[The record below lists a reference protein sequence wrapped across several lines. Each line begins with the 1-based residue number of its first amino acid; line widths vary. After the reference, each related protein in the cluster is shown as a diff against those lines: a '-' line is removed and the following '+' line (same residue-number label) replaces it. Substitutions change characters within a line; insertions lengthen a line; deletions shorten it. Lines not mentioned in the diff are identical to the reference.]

1 MKCPFHGKIIP
12 RDEQG
17 APSNPDDYEAENE
30 RKRKQEEEEAAEI
43 RRDVEIATGSNL
55 GSIIKKKKKFVNQKK
70 QRYSRLTDLKKV
82 PDAGR
87 KRLEKRV
94 LSSAAVKRVDA
105 ALNAIDTRR
114 HLEKFGTNFNYH
126 YER

>member
-12 RDEQG
+12 RNELG
-17 APSNPDDYEAENE
+17 APSDPDDFAAENE
-30 RKRKQEEEEAAEI
+30 RKRRQLEEEAEEV

-55 GSIIKKKKKFVNQKK
+55 GSITKKRKKFVNQKK

-82 PDAGR
+82 PDASR

-105 ALNAIDTRR
+105 ALNAIDSKR

-126 YER
+126 YDR